1 MFRPLLVPGIRPS
14 IGRRRPLL
22 PEFARSS
29 GDWTGVTGGMPT
41 AVDSRTEETTMTVRL
56 RLTAQQA
63 RDRLAEADDPV
74 DGTPDEPVVD
84 EDRPE
89 DLPAT

>member
-1 MFRPLLVPGIRPS
+1 
-14 IGRRRPLL
+14 
-22 PEFARSS
+22 
-29 GDWTGVTGGMPT
+29 
-41 AVDSRTEETTMTVRL
+41 MTVRL